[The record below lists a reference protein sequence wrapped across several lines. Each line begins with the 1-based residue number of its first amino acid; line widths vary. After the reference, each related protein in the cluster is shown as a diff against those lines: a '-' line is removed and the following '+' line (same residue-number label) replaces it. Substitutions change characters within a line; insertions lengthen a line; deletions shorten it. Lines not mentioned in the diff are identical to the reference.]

1 MIDLE
6 ELDGGFR
13 AVDAAKNEVTVEIDD
28 WEPGGEELEIGYEVD
43 ETITGSG
50 TAIRLPNG
58 GFAIESS
65 ELDDPR
71 MINMSEQV
79 RLENGSH
86 FFPTRGGHQRVRP
99 DSGFRVHYCREL
111 WRLHPGWISQSNDLH
126 DWIF

>member
-1 MIDLE
+1 MIQIE

-28 WEPGGEELEIGYEVD
+28 WEPGGEELEIGCAVD
-43 ETITGSG
+43 ETIKGRG

-71 MINMSEQV
+71 MINMNERVDLDGGRHFLRLGTDVNVYIQV
-79 RLENGSH
+79 GDPGAIVAEN
-86 FFPTRGGHQRVRP
+86 
-99 DSGFRVHYCREL
+99 
-111 WRLHPGWISQSNDLH
+111 
-126 DWIF
+126 